1 MKEKDCHYMRM
12 YNKVTH
18 KDNLVGQKKTKRHR
32 LGFSHT
38 HRHTQTHAHTH
49 TRIDSPTHTLLFP
62 TVL

>member
-38 HRHTQTHAHTH
+38 HRHTH
-49 TRIDSPTHTLLFP
+49 TRA
-62 TVL
+62 